1 MSDESLNW
9 LIVGLGNPGP
19 EYEMT
24 RHNAGFMVIDRLAE
38 RWGVLVKRTECRSL
52 TGQVSR
58 EVLRI
63 ELVKPQ
69 TFMNLS
75 GEAVRCLLEKE
86 SRNIERLIVIVDDLA
101 IPFGNLRIRPRGSD
115 GGHNGL
121 KSLRSCLKTDEYTR
135 LRIGIMPEHPVSNT
149 SKYVLERFSNAVRD
163 ELDEVIEKAADAV
176 EYLISEGIDRAMS
189 RFNS

>member
-101 IPFGNLRIRPRGSD
+101 IPFGSLRIRPRGSD

>member
-52 TGQVSR
+52 TGQLSR

-86 SRNIERLIVIVDDLA
+86 SRNIERLIVVVDDLA

-149 SKYVLERFSNAVRD
+149 SKYVLERFSNAVRA
-163 ELDEVIEKAADAV
+163 ELDEVIENAADAV

>member
-86 SRNIERLIVIVDDLA
+86 SRNIERLIVVVDDLA

-149 SKYVLERFSNAVRD
+149 SKYVLERFSNAVRA
-163 ELDEVIEKAADAV
+163 ELDEVIENAADAV

>member
-52 TGQVSR
+52 TGQLSR

-86 SRNIERLIVIVDDLA
+86 SRNIERLIVVVDDLA

>member
-52 TGQVSR
+52 TGQLSR

-101 IPFGNLRIRPRGSD
+101 IPFGSLRIRPRGSD

>member
-86 SRNIERLIVIVDDLA
+86 SRNIERLIVVVDDLA

-163 ELDEVIEKAADAV
+163 ELDEVIEKATDAV

>member
-19 EYEMT
+19 EYQMT

-52 TGQVSR
+52 TGQLSR

-86 SRNIERLIVIVDDLA
+86 SRNIERLIVVVDDLA

-163 ELDEVIEKAADAV
+163 ELDEVIENAADAV

>member
-75 GEAVRCLLEKE
+75 GDAVRCLLEKE
-86 SRNIERLIVIVDDLA
+86 SRTIERLIVIVDDLA
-101 IPFGNLRIRPRGSD
+101 IPFGSLRIRPRGSD

-163 ELDEVIEKAADAV
+163 ELDEVIENAADAV

>member
-86 SRNIERLIVIVDDLA
+86 SRNIERLIVVVDDLA

-163 ELDEVIEKAADAV
+163 ELDEVIENAADAV

>member
-163 ELDEVIEKAADAV
+163 ELDEVIENAADAV

>member
-75 GEAVRCLLEKE
+75 GDAVRCLLEKE
-86 SRNIERLIVIVDDLA
+86 SRTIERLIVIVDDLA

-163 ELDEVIEKAADAV
+163 ELDEVIENAADAV

>member
-86 SRNIERLIVIVDDLA
+86 SRNIERLIVVVDDLA

>member
-75 GEAVRCLLEKE
+75 GDAVRCLLEKE
-86 SRNIERLIVIVDDLA
+86 SRNIERLIVVVDDLA
-101 IPFGNLRIRPRGSD
+101 IPFGSLRIRPRGSD

-163 ELDEVIEKAADAV
+163 ELDEVIENAADAV